1 MVVVS
6 EDMLTVKCGGSKRGH
21 AHCEVWLVVVCEDML
36 TVMCG
41 WL

>member
-6 EDMLTVKCGGSKRGH
+6 EDMLTVKCDGSKQGH
-21 AHCEVWLVVVCEDML
+21 ARCEVWLVVVGMDML
-36 TVMCG
+36 TVKCG